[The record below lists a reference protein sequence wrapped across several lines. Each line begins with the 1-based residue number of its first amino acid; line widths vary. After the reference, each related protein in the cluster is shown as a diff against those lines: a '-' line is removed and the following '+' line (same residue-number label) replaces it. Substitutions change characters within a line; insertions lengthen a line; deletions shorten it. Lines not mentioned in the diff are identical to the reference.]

1 MQSSQEIKDK
11 GNEYFKQCSYRKAVE
26 AFTEAI
32 NLCPPEY
39 KNHLAVCYQ
48 NRAAAYDRMVR
59 L

>member
-1 MQSSQEIKDK
+1 MQSSKEVKDR
-11 GNEYFKQCSYRKAVE
+11 GNEYFKQCSYREASE

-48 NRAAAYDRMVR
+48 NRAAAYDRLVR